1 MWDIKLAFGTV
12 RSSQFSSAKRQQV
25 CVQYGTHSTIHP
37 QRVAIYV
44 CLHKVDLAAKTM
56 SQPSVCFSNVGEK
69 RFIELGASFYDATR
83 HHRWKSP
90 VERIDDD
97 DANKGSGQH
106 ARANV
111 QPTAAPIVVGVH
123 YIVSQPIGAK
133 EVLADIK
140 ICSTRLC
147 FVQVVTNE
155 WATTARARGPR

>member
-1 MWDIKLAFGTV
+1 
-12 RSSQFSSAKRQQV
+12 
-25 CVQYGTHSTIHP
+25 
-37 QRVAIYV
+37 
-44 CLHKVDLAAKTM
+44 M

-90 VERIDDD
+90 VERIDDVDDD

-155 WATTARARGPR
+155 WATTACAPASVIKIVALIDQGEGLFKVHTGGHYGGYPS